1 MANLRDNKKRVQL
14 EIKKEESLNSL
25 RNVVKIGKLTNKL
38 QNKKIKKKMF
48 NKAKKTLERPLKKIK
63 SLGFKTVSITKE
75 IIEDVITDV
84 YEVPFKEFGITVE
97 RIGFKL
103 LNHVAEFDNTE
114 IYNREMRDERR
125 HELRNNLRN

>member
-84 YEVPFKEFGITVE
+84 YEVPFREFGITGE

-103 LNHVAEFDNTE
+103 LNHVAGFDNTE
-114 IYNREMRDERR
+114 IYNREMRHERR
-125 HELRNNLRN
+125 HELRNNLTN

>member
-1 MANLRDNKKRVQL
+1 
-14 EIKKEESLNSL
+14 
-25 RNVVKIGKLTNKL
+25 
-38 QNKKIKKKMF
+38 MF

>member
-25 RNVVKIGKLTNKL
+25 RNVVKIGKLTIKL

-84 YEVPFKEFGITVE
+84 YEVPFREFGITRE
-97 RIGFKL
+97 QIAFKL
-103 LNHVAEFDNTE
+103 LNHVAGFDNTE
-114 IYNREMRDERR
+114 ICNREMRDERR
-125 HELRNNLRN
+125 HELRNNLTN

>member
-48 NKAKKTLERPLKKIK
+48 NKAKKTLERPLKK
-63 SLGFKTVSITKE
+63 
-75 IIEDVITDV
+75 
-84 YEVPFKEFGITVE
+84 
-97 RIGFKL
+97 
-103 LNHVAEFDNTE
+103 LNHLVLKQ
-114 IYNREMRDERR
+114 YR
-125 HELRNNLRN
+125 

>member
-48 NKAKKTLERPLKKIK
+48 NKAKQTLERHLKKLNRLVLK
-63 SLGFKTVSITKE
+63 QNQK
-75 IIEDVITDV
+75 
-84 YEVPFKEFGITVE
+84 
-97 RIGFKL
+97 KL
-103 LNHVAEFDNTE
+103 LK
-114 IYNREMRDERR
+114 M
-125 HELRNNLRN
+125 